1 MIRAKENLARDLGG
15 SQVSLKSQPKPIG
28 VRILLGLVAFAM
40 TGGIIA
46 AFIPMLTSKGQ
57 GTDQAASLF
66 KVNGEGVSQDE
77 IDRLKK
83 GSPIFAQV
91 DNPSVLG
98 DDLKTLLVGVLVQ
111 QKAVSVDTAKIEIAD
126 KEVNDQVTKI
136 RKDNQLEDTQKW
148 TDALAA
154 RGYTDISFRK
164 QVKISLAAQ
173 KRQKEVVAGL
183 TASDAE
189 AKLIFEVYPEKFRSE
204 AKVVA
209 RQIKFTDRTKADAAL
224 KAIKAGADFAQ
235 TATANG
241 AANGGLVGGDKG
253 AGALSFPATVST
265 TVLALKAGQV
275 SDVLVDSKDFY
286 VVKVEKNLAPVPKT
300 FDEAKADI
308 LKQVKTSKENGALE
322 QWQNNLLFGAKLE
335 SSDAKWAFNN
345 PIIATVEGQPVYY
358 FDLVKRLYGNQQIQ
372 QMLQSNQADPNIL
385 NTFKPTILDGLIREK
400 LAMVIATKEKLPVVG
415 PSTEVIN
422 QVGLY
427 HTRDFKLSED
437 AIKALYQKTQANYK
451 APGLATMIEGSF
463 ATKAEAEAFRK
474 AFIAKPSS
482 DFTQAVSNAGGT
494 ANELGKMTDTDQS
507 GKTAPQVIASVFGGK
522 LQAAGAGNLS
532 DVVEIKTV
540 VDAKAAEVVRY
551 TVTYALELVK
561 PKTQTYEEV
570 RDTVKAQADTQER
583 QKALDSYF
591 KGVLK
596 DYKVD
601 NKLKDVMD
609 AQAKRVAAPKS
620 VAPTAPTGIAPTATT
635 PAPTPATG
643 TAPTSTPATK

>member
-15 SQVSLKSQPKPIG
+15 SQVSLESQPKPIG
-28 VRILLGLVAFAM
+28 IRILLGLVAFAM
-40 TGGIIA
+40 TGGIVA

-57 GTDQAASLF
+57 SADQAASLF
-66 KVNGEGVSQDE
+66 KVNGQGVSQDE

-91 DNPSVLG
+91 DVPSVLG

-126 KEVNDQVTKI
+126 KDVNDQVTKI

-173 KRQKEVVAGL
+173 KRQKEVVAGIV
-183 TASDAE
+183 ASDAE
-189 AKLIFEVYPEKFRSE
+189 AKLIFDLFPEKFSSE

-209 RQIKFTDRTKADAAL
+209 RQIKFADRSKADAAL
-224 KAIKAGADFAQ
+224 KAIKAGTDFAK

-253 AGALSFPATVST
+253 AGALSFPAAVST
-265 TVLALKAGQV
+265 PVLALKAGQV
-275 SDVLVDSKDFY
+275 SDVLVDGKDFY
-286 VVKVEKNLAPVPKT
+286 VVKVEKKLAPVPKT
-300 FDEAKADI
+300 FDEAKAEI

-335 SSDAKWAFNN
+335 STDAKWVFNN
-345 PIIATVEGQPVYY
+345 PVIATVEGQPVYY
-358 FDLVKRLYGNQQIQ
+358 FDLVKRLYSNQQIQ
-372 QMLQSNQADPNIL
+372 QLLQSGQADPSIL

-400 LAMVIATKEKLPVVG
+400 LATIIAAKEKLPVSG

-451 APGLATMIEGSF
+451 APGSATLFEGSF

-474 AFIAKPSS
+474 AFTLKPSS
-482 DFTQAVSNAGGT
+482 DFTQAVINAGGT

-522 LQAAGAGNLS
+522 LQTAGAGSLS
-532 DVVEIKTV
+532 EVVEIKTV

-551 TVTYALELVK
+551 TVTYALELVQ

-583 QKALDSYF
+583 QKALDAYF
-591 KGVLK
+591 KSVLK

-609 AQAKRVAAPKS
+609 AQAKRVATAAPKS
-620 VAPTAPTGIAPTATT
+620 VAPTAPTGVAPTAT
-635 PAPTPATG
+635 TPATG
-643 TAPTSTPATK
+643 TAPTTTPATK